1 MKRWLVAEALLLT
14 LLAAAS
20 GAALAWQAGHWG
32 WSWDALNHHVY
43 LGLTAEHPRWHLD
56 VLAANYQAYVYPYLY
71 WPTYR
76 ISLIEGDGLK
86 VLMLWS
92 AAQSAMLLPPIWLA
106 AYRLLSPSNMAPWEL
121 PLARGAACALAYS
134 SAIVLLAV
142 TMSSNDLLATMP
154 LLWAL
159 ALHLGQPQSGRR
171 AFTCA
176 ALWGVST
183 AFKWSNGLMLP
194 VLFFWWWQASTPH
207 FPLRRGVAITIGAAV
222 GFGVAYL
229 PWGIQ
234 LWQVT
239 GNPFYPYFQALF
251 GGH

>member
-1 MKRWLVAEALLLT
+1 MAEALVLT
-14 LLAAAS
+14 LLAAAG
-20 GAALAWQAGHWG
+20 GAALAWQAGRWG

-43 LGLTAEHPRWHLD
+43 LGLIAEHPRWELD

-71 WPTYR
+71 WPIYR
-76 ISLIEGDGLK
+76 ISLMDGDGLT
-86 VLMLWS
+86 VLMVWA

-106 AYRLLSPSNMAPWEL
+106 AHRLLSPSNMARWEL
-121 PLARGAACALAYS
+121 PLARGAACMLAYS

-142 TMSSNDLLATMP
+142 GTTSNDLLATLP

-159 ALHLGQPQSGRR
+159 ALHLGQPQLDRR

-194 VLFFWWWQASTPH
+194 VLLFWWWQSAVPH
-207 FPLRRGVAITIGAAV
+207 LPLRRGAAIALGAAI

-229 PWGIQ
+229 PWGVQ
-234 LWQVT
+234 LWQFT
-239 GNPFYPYFQALF
+239 GNPFYPYFQGLF